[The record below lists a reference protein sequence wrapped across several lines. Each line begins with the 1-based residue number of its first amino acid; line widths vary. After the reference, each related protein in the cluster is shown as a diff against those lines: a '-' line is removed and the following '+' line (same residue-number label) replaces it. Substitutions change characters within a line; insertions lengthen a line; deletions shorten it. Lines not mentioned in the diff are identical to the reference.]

1 MKNQPKE
8 LFLQTLNLT
17 ALALSII
24 GFTILYW
31 QIIYLA
37 IPDPLT
43 VYYGST
49 DAIRTMMALLI
60 VAWPTY
66 LFAHTLIRKDL
77 HATIDAKESRI
88 RRWYSYI
95 TLFFAVLTLLIDLIV
110 ILSAFLG
117 GELTAHFALRLLV
130 VLASAGAVSLY
141 TIWDMKNVLASKI
154 PVIAGILASLAVL
167 SSLIF
172 GFMEIGTPM
181 EQRKGRLD
189 EERVNELTSIK
200 YNMLNFYTTKKALP
214 ESLTEVSYNE
224 GDILDPAT
232 DLAYRYRVVNS
243 TTFELCADFATKS
256 ENADRALPDSK
267 PYGFTAEETFAHTEG
282 ENCFTLT
289 VDPADLT
296 PKL

>member
-1 MKNQPKE
+1 MLIYMKNQPKE

-24 GFTILYW
+24 GFTVLYW

-37 IPDPLT
+37 IPDPLK

-66 LFAHTLIRKDL
+66 LFAHALIRKDL
-77 HATIDAKESRI
+77 HTNPEAKESRI

-117 GELTAHFALRLLV
+117 GELTVHFALRLLV
-130 VLASAGAVSLY
+130 VLASAGAVLLY
-141 TIWDMKNVLASKI
+141 TIWDMKTILATRI
-154 PVIAGILASLAVL
+154 PVATGILASLAVL
-167 SSLIF
+167 SSLVF
-172 GFMEIGTPM
+172 GFMEIGTPT
-181 EQRKGRLD
+181 EQRNRRLD

-200 YNMLNFYTTKKALP
+200 YGILNFYSTKKALP
-214 ESLTEVSYNE
+214 ESLTEVSYSE
-224 GDILDPAT
+224 SEILYQILT
-232 DLAYRYRVVNS
+232 ETS
-243 TTFELCADFATKS
+243 FELCADFATES
-256 ENADRALPDSK
+256 ENADSAIPTSK
-267 PYGFTAEETFAHTEG
+267 PYGYTAEETFEHTVG

-289 VDPADLT
+289 VDPTDLT
-296 PKL
+296 PKP